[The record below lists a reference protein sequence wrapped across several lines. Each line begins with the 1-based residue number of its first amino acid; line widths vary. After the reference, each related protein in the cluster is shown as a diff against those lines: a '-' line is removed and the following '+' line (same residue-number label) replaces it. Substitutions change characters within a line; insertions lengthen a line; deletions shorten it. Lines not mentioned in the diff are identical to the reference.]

1 MAPDPRRRIKGLAL
15 AAAVW
20 LAATGAGRAQSPPA
34 QQPPQTSPAP
44 TPQQPVFRTG
54 VETVAI
60 YATVLDPYDELVK
73 DLQRDDFEVYDD
85 GRAQELTNFE
95 LGLQPITAIL
105 MVDTSDSMTLN
116 IELAEAAAEQFVIR
130 MLPGDKARV
139 GSFSDAI
146 TISPAFT
153 GDRDVLL
160 RDIRDR
166 LHLGRPTRLWDAV
179 DQTMTDL
186 APLGGRRILVLF
198 TDGDDTFS
206 RKRASDVFDRARS
219 DELMIYTVQFRSTP
233 FARSHE
239 LSVLPMP
246 SWKTALGSDSQRN
259 PPPGEGLRRL
269 ASQTGGGSFALLAH
283 DDLGATFTRMTEEL
297 HYQYV
302 LGFTPQKLDG
312 KIHTLEVRVRNR
324 PKLVV
329 RARASYLAARRPAVA
344 EAPR

>member
-1 MAPDPRRRIKGLAL
+1 MASDARRTVTSLAL
-15 AAAVW
+15 AAAVSV
-20 LAATGAGRAQSPPA
+20 AATGAARPQSPPPA
-34 QQPPQTSPAP
+34 PQATP

-54 VETVAI
+54 VETVAV
-60 YATVLDPYDELVK
+60 YATVVDPYDELVK
-73 DLQRDDFEVYDD
+73 NLQKDDFEVYDD
-85 GRAQELTNFE
+85 GRVQALTNFE

-116 IELAEAAAEQFVIR
+116 IDLAKAAAEQFVIR

-146 TISPAFT
+146 TISPEFT
-153 GDRDVLL
+153 SDRDALL

-206 RKRASDVFDRARS
+206 RKRASDVFDRAKS
-219 DELMIYTVQFRSTP
+219 DELMIYTVQLRSTAY
-233 FARSHE
+233 ARGHE
-239 LSVLPMP
+239 LSVLPAP
-246 SWKTALGSDSQRN
+246 GWKTALGGDAGRN

-269 ASQTGGGSFALLAH
+269 ASQTGGGSFALVAY
-283 DDLGATFTRMTEEL
+283 DDLGATFTRLTEEL

-302 LGFTPQKLDG
+302 LGFSPQRLDG
-312 KIHTLEVRVRNR
+312 KIHSLEVKVRDR

-329 RARASYLAARRPAVA
+329 RARANYLAAKRPAA
-344 EAPR
+344 AGRP